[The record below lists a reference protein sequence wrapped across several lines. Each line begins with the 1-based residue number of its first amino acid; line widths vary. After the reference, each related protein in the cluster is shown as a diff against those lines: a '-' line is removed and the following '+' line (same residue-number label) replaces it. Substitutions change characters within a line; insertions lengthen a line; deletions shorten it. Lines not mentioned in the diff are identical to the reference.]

1 MGRDRRLKCGS
12 RRRLKCESRPEI
24 ENVSI
29 DWRLKCESRPEIEM
43 VLNAFSARF
52 LSRIL
57 PDFERK
63 AQQVLVTHMVSRLAT
78 SHVGIVRSARRAW
91 KTPFSPCNF
100 YKHYVK
106 NIDFSFR

>member
-1 MGRDRRLKCGS
+1 MSIDWS
-12 RRRLKCESRPEI
+12 LKCESRPE
-24 ENVSI
+24 N
-29 DWRLKCESRPEIEM
+29 EM
-43 VLNAFSARF
+43 VLKNAFSTRF

-78 SHVGIVRSARRAW
+78 SHVGIVRSAWRAQ